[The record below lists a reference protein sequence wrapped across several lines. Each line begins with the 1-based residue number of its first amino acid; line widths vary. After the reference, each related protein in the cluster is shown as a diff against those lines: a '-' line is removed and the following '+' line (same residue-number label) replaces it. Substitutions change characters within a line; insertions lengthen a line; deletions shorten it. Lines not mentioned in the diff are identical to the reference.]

1 MMETV
6 RVARNGCRMM
16 RKRFTMSTLT
26 SVDLSQRLGVSPER
40 IRASPAPGTATV
52 EDVIHIQDHEDISC
66 ELIDGTLVKKTVGL
80 LESGLGIFLAR
91 KLAEFVDTHNLGIV
105 SGEAGTFE
113 LMPHLVRIPD
123 VAFTSWDRLPGGRYP
138 MAPIPALAPNLA
150 VEVLSHSNTPR
161 EMALK
166 RRDYFAAGVELVWEV
181 DPTDRTVAVYTSAT
195 AMRTLTIADTLDG
208 GTVLPG
214 FEVVVGDVFAEL
226 DRHK

>member
-1 MMETV
+1 
-6 RVARNGCRMM
+6 
-16 RKRFTMSTLT
+16 MSTLT
-26 SVDLSQRLGVSPER
+26 TVDLSQRLGVSPER

-66 ELIDGTLVKKTVGL
+66 ELIDGTLVEKVMGF
-80 LESGLGIFLAR
+80 LESGLGMFLGR
-91 KLAEFVDTHNLGIV
+91 KLADFVDTQNLGIV
-105 SGEAGTFE
+105 TGMDGTFE

-138 MAPIPALAPNLA
+138 TAPIPAIAPNLA

-181 DPTDRTVAVYTSAT
+181 DPTDRTVAVYASPT

-208 GTVLPG
+208 GMVLPS
-214 FEVVVGDVFAEL
+214 FTIAVGEVFAQL
-226 DRHK
+226 DRHR